1 MNATTPKRAMILA
14 AGMGTRMRPITDK
27 KPKALVRAG
36 NRTLIDRTIDRLVD
50 EGIETVV
57 VNLHHRG
64 EMIERDLSGRDD
76 GPEMLFSWEE
86 SLLDTGGGV
95 AKALPQLGSAPFLVA
110 NADVMWLNG
119 PQSALTRLAA
129 AWGDARMDALL
140 LLHSTVDAYG
150 YRGRGDFCASP
161 EGRLVRRPENEVV
174 PYLFTGVQI
183 LHPRLFDGAPEGP
196 FSLNRLYDRAIE
208 TERLFGIVHDGE
220 WFDVGTLDGL
230 EEAERYLAMRYAGI
244 KHR

>member
-161 EGRLVRRPENEVV
+161 EGRLVRRPENEVA